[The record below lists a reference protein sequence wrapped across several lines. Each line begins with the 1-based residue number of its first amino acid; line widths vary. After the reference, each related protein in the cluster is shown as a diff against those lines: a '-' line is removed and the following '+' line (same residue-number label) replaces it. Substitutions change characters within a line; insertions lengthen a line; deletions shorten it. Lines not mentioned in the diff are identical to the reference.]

1 VRPNVTGG
9 DTDTWAEKQRRAR
22 KTCASAVVCWIVDKT
37 KKVKGRK
44 MGRGRIFFPGSVV
57 ALEEGSRVGPTAK
70 HGQTMDSPRCGCVR
84 HGDAQVQGSERRPKE
99 TNAKN
104 NVSDLRARDAPGP
117 WEGGGPPEADEGLGR
132 GVLAGGA
139 CRRLERTVA
148 GPEIDFFV
156 CDDGRRMRRRGL
168 LGRDGCRDAMRAC
181 LAAVMLRW

>member
-1 VRPNVTGG
+1 MGRKAEESPKDLRECRRLLDRGQDKKGQGEEDGKRPDFFSRLGRRPRGRKPSWANRQTRPNNGLAPMRMRAPRG
-9 DTDTWAEKQRRAR
+9 CAGPGQRASSERNKRKKQRLRFAC
-22 KTCASAVVCWIVDKT
+22 TGCPWAL
-37 KKVKGRK
+37 GR
-44 MGRGRIFFPGSVV
+44 
-57 ALEEGSRVGPTAK
+57 
-70 HGQTMDSPRCGCVR
+70 
-84 HGDAQVQGSERRPKE
+84 
-99 TNAKN
+99 
-104 NVSDLRARDAPGP
+104 
-117 WEGGGPPEADEGLGR
+117 GGPPEADEGLGR